1 MALDTHAKWVI
12 IFPFSLADFINC
24 SKVKSWRFIDSA
36 AHILTGIGCVRKRA
50 GPSRNLY
57 LRVPETLLY
66 FLEEAGVCIE
76 KKTNKLRLEV
86 ITVVDQKQLIF
97 LVSIVASHD
106 RKRFGNTKAFAREMI
121 YAKIN
126 DPQKMRGK
134 S

>member
-12 IFPFSLADFINC
+12 IFPFSLTDFINC
-24 SKVKSWRFIDSA
+24 SKVQSWRFIDSA

-86 ITVVDQKQLIF
+86 ITVVDQKRLIF
-97 LVSIVASHD
+97 LVSISEKI
-106 RKRFGNTKAFAREMI
+106 RKYESVRKKNDLRKNKRSSKNERKILKTK
-121 YAKIN
+121 
-126 DPQKMRGK
+126 
-134 S
+134 